1 MSKKLVSFDGGKE
14 NVTTTFDENTTA
26 RSDIPVGADGTHS
39 AVRHRL
45 YRAFSLVDTIQA
57 LDHIGY
63 PGVLHAASDAHYV
76 IGDKDLPYI
85 SDDQA
90 KLSDWTTQDNK
101 KMMDEI
107 RHFMTLYG
115 TLGDL
120 IDVTRIERVSKVF
133 FEGKQALSNLDPWA
147 DRFDQCW

>member
-14 NVTTTFDENTTA
+14 NVTATFDENTTA

-39 AVRHRL
+39 AVRHHL

-63 PGVLHAASDAHYV
+63 PGVLQEASDAHYV

-85 SDDQA
+85 SGR
-90 KLSDWTTQDNK
+90 SPT
-101 KMMDEI
+101 
-107 RHFMTLYG
+107 
-115 TLGDL
+115 
-120 IDVTRIERVSKVF
+120 VF
-133 FEGKQALSNLDPWA
+133 NFTSPNPSLLLTSYL
-147 DRFDQCW
+147 FS